1 MNKQTKQLILSMI
14 PKWIAVAIILV
25 LVVYNFAGGQQPPVP
40 VDYLLNSEYELK
52 PNPPEIV
59 PYQIV
64 PLDPIPDCRLEMGIE
79 IVYPQ
84 SIVNLPE
91 PQKEEV
97 DTMIV
102 DLIMEHFNIQSF
114 SGMKENLTGEEFEEI
129 LEVAKDM
136 YYMDMLKSMKHNM
149 PKS

>member
-1 MNKQTKQLILSMI
+1 MSKKKL
-14 PKWIAVAIILV
+14 KHD
-25 LVVYNFAGGQQPPVP
+25 
-40 VDYLLNSEYELK
+40 VDS
-52 PNPPEIV
+52 
-59 PYQIV
+59 
-64 PLDPIPDCRLEMGIE
+64 
-79 IVYPQ
+79 
-84 SIVNLPE
+84 
-91 PQKEEV
+91 
-97 DTMIV
+97 MIV

>member
-1 MNKQTKQLILSMI
+1 MSKK
-14 PKWIAVAIILV
+14 K
-25 LVVYNFAGGQQPPVP
+25 
-40 VDYLLNSEYELK
+40 LK
-52 PNPPEIV
+52 H
-59 PYQIV
+59 
-64 PLDPIPDCRLEMGIE
+64 
-79 IVYPQ
+79 
-84 SIVNLPE
+84 
-91 PQKEEV
+91 EV